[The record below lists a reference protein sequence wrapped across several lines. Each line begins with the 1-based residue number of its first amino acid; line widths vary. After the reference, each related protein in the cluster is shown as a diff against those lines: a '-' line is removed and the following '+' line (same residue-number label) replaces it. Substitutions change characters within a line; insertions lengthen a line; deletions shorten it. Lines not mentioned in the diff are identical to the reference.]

1 MLENRKVL
9 TAIIGYIIGII
20 MGLYCKISI
29 VLFYVV
35 IYLIYL
41 ILGNKKKIGKFKLF
55 SFRRYFRYLKI
66 IFNNKVIKIIIIFS
80 IISNTIV
87 LFQNYKYD
95 NLYKNLDG
103 QNCNFKGKVVSI
115 YENKC
120 KVKIINDKYKGTYL
134 YIYLNDNT
142 NIEYGDKIDFSG
154 KFLMPQKR
162 SNYKG
167 FDNSKYLKTLKIYG
181 TVNVKNFKIISK
193 EEGNIILKYTNILS
207 CKIKQKIQNSK
218 IPDDEKWVL
227 CGILLGDKTEISE
240 EMENNFSESNISH
253 ILAVSGMHVSYIIL
267 LSSFIFNKLI
277 GKHYS
282 KIMSSIIII
291 IYMCIVNFTPS
302 VVRASITGII
312 AIMSNFFYRKNDIWE
327 DLSIALF
334 VILVYNPFLIK
345 NVGLQLSFAGTLGI
359 IIFQKTFRI
368 LINDLLDKTNRR
380 AIRRNKRFIK
390 FMVKILNSKLGQL
403 ILDFTI
409 VTISA
414 TLAVSP
420 IVLISFNKISI
431 SSLVISVLI
440 GFLIGPI
447 VILGIVFVIIKID
460 LLEIILTIF
469 LKILVCIAEF
479 GSNMPLNQIYFITPN
494 ILQIIIYYIFI
505 LTANIILNIKLEKN
519 PSMFQVRIKN
529 IISFVKYKIK
539 LNKRKFISIV
549 LIFSVLYSFIL
560 VIPKNLNIYFV
571 DVGQGDCSLIVTPR
585 NKKILI
591 DGGGSEKECYDI
603 RQKCFNAIFV
613 R

>member
-35 IYLIYL
+35 IYLIYS
-41 ILGNKKKIGKFKLF
+41 ILSKEKEKANFKLF

-66 IFNNKVIKIIIIFS
+66 IFNNKVMKIIIIFS

-103 QNCNFKGKVVSI
+103 QYCNFKGIVVSI
-115 YENKC
+115 QENRC

-134 YIYLNDNT
+134 YIYLKDNT
-142 NIEYGDKIDFSG
+142 NTEYGDKIDFSG
-154 KFLMPQKR
+154 KYLKPKKR

-167 FDNSKYLKTLKIYG
+167 FDNSEYLKTLKIYG
-181 TVNVKNFKIISK
+181 TVNVKDLKIISK
-193 EEGNIILKYTNILS
+193 EEGNTILKYTNMLC

-218 IPDDEKWVL
+218 IPNDEKSIL
-227 CGILLGDKTEISE
+227 CGILLGDKSKISE
-240 EMENNFSESNISH
+240 EMANNFSESNISH
-253 ILAVSGMHVSYIIL
+253 ILAVSGMHVSYIIV

-282 KIMSSIIII
+282 KIISSIIII
-291 IYMCIVNFTPS
+291 IYMCIVEFTPS
-302 VVRASITGII
+302 VVRACITGII

-334 VILVYNPFLIK
+334 VILVYNPFLIR

-359 IIFQKTFRI
+359 IIFQKKFQKW
-368 LINDLLDKTNRR
+368 INDFLDKINRR
-380 AIRRNKRFIK
+380 AIRKNKRFIK
-390 FMVKILNSKLGQL
+390 FIVKILNSKLGQFV
-403 ILDFTI
+403 LDFII

-414 TLAVSP
+414 TLFVSP
-420 IVLISFNKISI
+420 IVLISFNKINI
-431 SSLVISVLI
+431 SSLIISILI
-440 GFLIGPI
+440 GGLIGPI

-460 LLEIILTIF
+460 LVEIILTFF
-469 LKILVCIAEF
+469 LKILVWIAEF

-505 LTANIILNIKLEKN
+505 LTINIILNIKLQKN
-519 PSMFQVRIKN
+519 PNMFQIRIKN

-539 LNKRKFISIV
+539 LNKRKFISIL
-549 LIFSVLYSFIL
+549 LIVSVLYSFIL
-560 VIPKNLNIYFV
+560 IIPQNLKIHFV
-571 DVGQGDCSLIVTPR
+571 DVGQGDCSLIVTPK
-585 NKKILI
+585 NKTILV
-591 DGGGSEKECYDI
+591 DGGGSEKEGYNI